1 MSFVT
6 TNPEAVASAAGD
18 VQSIG
23 AAINAA
29 NVLAAA
35 TTSAVVPA
43 AGDPVSLW
51 TATQFRAH
59 AHLYQVVANQA
70 TAIHGRL
77 VAALSTTADSYSST
91 ESANAATAG

>member
-59 AHLYQVVANQA
+59 AHLYQVANQA